1 MGYGG
6 WLHVAPRPG
15 WTHAAS
21 LLDRRA
27 ACHCTIPPCWAFL
40 AVTGV
45 SHRIAPRPLIARR
58 ASRHG
63 ISSLAARVCSC
74 GASHALGWAV
84 YTGRTG
90 ISASWAIRA
99 ARELS
104 RTGLC
109 PVRPCGALR
118 TVVSA
123 RLPFE
128 LLVRACGAS
137 NAAALL
143 RRTHCGRIRALL
155 AFCARRLRF
164 RALHLAPEPKM
175 NLKAG
180 EQSTKSA
187 SEVNAHN
194 YKMLIHGL
202 GANVQLHTVLTSF
215 THDLL

>member
-1 MGYGG
+1 MVGYGC

-15 WTHAAS
+15 WTHAAAHFR
-21 LLDRRA
+21 RRA
-27 ACHCTIPPCWAFL
+27 ACHCTIPARWAFL
-40 AVTGV
+40 AITGV

-74 GASHALGWAV
+74 GASLALGWAAS
-84 YTGRTG
+84 TGQTG

-175 NLKAG
+175 NLKA
-180 EQSTKSA
+180 
-187 SEVNAHN
+187 
-194 YKMLIHGL
+194 
-202 GANVQLHTVLTSF
+202 
-215 THDLL
+215 